1 MFFCTG
7 VGRKNVLLAEDVKSQ
22 RFVEHSREDIYH
34 DYHFFSSN
42 YRKVLRI
49 LMNLNVPLYRLSRA
63 NVLLIE
69 YVKIYK
75 VRGTLLNKKNTT
87 TAVGVLN

>member
-1 MFFCTG
+1 M
-7 VGRKNVLLAEDVKSQ
+7 
-22 RFVEHSREDIYH
+22 EHSREYMYH

-49 LMNLNVPLYRLSRA
+49 LMNLNVPLYRLSRT

-69 YVKIYK
+69 YIKIYK
-75 VRGTLLNKKNTT
+75 VRGTLSNKKNTT

>member
-1 MFFCTG
+1 M
-7 VGRKNVLLAEDVKSQ
+7 
-22 RFVEHSREDIYH
+22 EHSREYMYH
-34 DYHFFSSN
+34 DNHFFSSN

-49 LMNLNVPLYRLSRA
+49 LMNLNVPLYRISRT

-75 VRGTLLNKKNTT
+75 VSGTLSNKKPLRLPLTYLT
-87 TAVGVLN
+87 ED

>member
-1 MFFCTG
+1 M
-7 VGRKNVLLAEDVKSQ
+7 
-22 RFVEHSREDIYH
+22 EHSREYMYH
-34 DYHFFSSN
+34 DYHFLSSN

-49 LMNLNVPLYRLSRA
+49 FMNLNVPLYRISRT

-75 VRGTLLNKKNTT
+75 VRGTLSN
-87 TAVGVLN
+87 

>member
-1 MFFCTG
+1 M
-7 VGRKNVLLAEDVKSQ
+7 
-22 RFVEHSREDIYH
+22 EHSREDIYH

-42 YRKVLRI
+42 HRKVLRI
-49 LMNLNVPLYRLSRA
+49 LMNLNVPLHRLSRA

>member
-1 MFFCTG
+1 ME
-7 VGRKNVLLAEDVKSQ
+7 N
-22 RFVEHSREDIYH
+22 SREYMYY

-49 LMNLNVPLYRLSRA
+49 LMNLNVPLYRLSRT

-75 VRGTLLNKKNTT
+75 VRGTLSNKKPLRLPLTYLT
-87 TAVGVLN
+87 ED

>member
-1 MFFCTG
+1 
-7 VGRKNVLLAEDVKSQ
+7 
-22 RFVEHSREDIYH
+22 
-34 DYHFFSSN
+34 
-42 YRKVLRI
+42 
-49 LMNLNVPLYRLSRA
+49 MNLNVPLYRLSRA

>member
-1 MFFCTG
+1 
-7 VGRKNVLLAEDVKSQ
+7 
-22 RFVEHSREDIYH
+22 
-34 DYHFFSSN
+34 
-42 YRKVLRI
+42 
-49 LMNLNVPLYRLSRA
+49 MNLNVPLYRLSRT

-75 VRGTLLNKKNTT
+75 VRGTLSNKKNTT

>member
-1 MFFCTG
+1 M
-7 VGRKNVLLAEDVKSQ
+7 
-22 RFVEHSREDIYH
+22 EHSREYMYH

-49 LMNLNVPLYRLSRA
+49 LMNLNVPLYRLSRT

-75 VRGTLLNKKNTT
+75 VRGTLANKKSPRLPWAYLTED
-87 TAVGVLN
+87 

>member
-1 MFFCTG
+1 M
-7 VGRKNVLLAEDVKSQ
+7 
-22 RFVEHSREDIYH
+22 EHSREDMYH

-49 LMNLNVPLYRLSRA
+49 LMNLNVPLYSLSRT

-69 YVKIYK
+69 FVKICK

>member
-1 MFFCTG
+1 M
-7 VGRKNVLLAEDVKSQ
+7 EQ
-22 RFVEHSREDIYH
+22 SREDMYH

-49 LMNLNVPLYRLSRA
+49 LMNLNVPLYRLSRT
-63 NVLLIE
+63 NVLLTE

-75 VRGTLLNKKNTT
+75 VRGTLSNKKNTT

>member
-1 MFFCTG
+1 M
-7 VGRKNVLLAEDVKSQ
+7 
-22 RFVEHSREDIYH
+22 EHSREYMYL

-49 LMNLNVPLYRLSRA
+49 LMNLNVPLYRLSRS

-75 VRGTLLNKKNTT
+75 VRGTLSNKKNTT

>member
-1 MFFCTG
+1 M
-7 VGRKNVLLAEDVKSQ
+7 
-22 RFVEHSREDIYH
+22 EHSREDMYH

-49 LMNLNVPLYRLSRA
+49 LMNLNVPLYSLSGT

-69 YVKIYK
+69 FVKIYK

>member
-1 MFFCTG
+1 M
-7 VGRKNVLLAEDVKSQ
+7 
-22 RFVEHSREDIYH
+22 EHSRAYMYH

-49 LMNLNVPLYRLSRA
+49 LMNLNVPLYKLSRT

-75 VRGTLLNKKNTT
+75 VRGTLSN
-87 TAVGVLN
+87 

>member
-1 MFFCTG
+1 M
-7 VGRKNVLLAEDVKSQ
+7 
-22 RFVEHSREDIYH
+22 EHSREDMYH
-34 DYHFFSSN
+34 DYHLFSSN

-49 LMNLNVPLYRLSRA
+49 LMNLNVPLYSLSRT

-69 YVKIYK
+69 FVKIYK

>member
-1 MFFCTG
+1 M
-7 VGRKNVLLAEDVKSQ
+7 
-22 RFVEHSREDIYH
+22 EHSREDMYH
-34 DYHFFSSN
+34 YYHFFSSN

-49 LMNLNVPLYRLSRA
+49 LMNLNVPLYSLSRT

-69 YVKIYK
+69 FVKIYK

>member
-1 MFFCTG
+1 MCFWLKMLRVRGLWNT
-7 VGRKNVLLAEDVKSQ
+7 RVKT
-22 RFVEHSREDIYH
+22 YH

-49 LMNLNVPLYRLSRA
+49 LMNLNVPLYSLSRT

-69 YVKIYK
+69 FVKIYK

>member
-1 MFFCTG
+1 M
-7 VGRKNVLLAEDVKSQ
+7 LLAEDVKSQ
-22 RFVEHSREDIYH
+22 RLVEHSREDIYH

-49 LMNLNVPLYRLSRA
+49 LMNLNFPLYRLSRA